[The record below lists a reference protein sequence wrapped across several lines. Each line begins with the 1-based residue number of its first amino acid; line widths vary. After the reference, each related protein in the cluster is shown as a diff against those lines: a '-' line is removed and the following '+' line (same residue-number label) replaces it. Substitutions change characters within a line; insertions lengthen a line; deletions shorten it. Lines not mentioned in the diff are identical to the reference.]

1 MWYLDQNIC
10 ERGIAASDFSFP
22 PLDMECW
29 LNPCW
34 GIQNLSLPNVG
45 FFPALQSNPAFT
57 AVNMEDSGWNQTRT
71 MLPIFQPSLQD
82 STTLTEDFSSKL
94 EDPEISLERL
104 CQLPKDSPTTM
115 IHSMWEDL
123 PLFPPSPAAAM
134 EESIL
139 FESNLEYVETL
150 QSFIVPSLNRKG
162 PISKA
167 IASKMPS
174 ELLYTA

>member
-1 MWYLDQNIC
+1 MC
-10 ERGIAASDFSFP
+10 ERGATVSDFSFP
-22 PLDMECW
+22 PLDLEFW

-34 GIQNLSLPNVG
+34 SIHNLSLPNVG
-45 FFPALQSNPAFT
+45 LLPALQSNSAFT
-57 AVNMEDSGWNQTRT
+57 AVNMVDSGWNQTQT

-82 STTLTEDFSSKL
+82 STILTEDFSSKL
-94 EDPEISLERL
+94 EDPEISLESFY
-104 CQLPKDSPTTM
+104 QLHKDSPTIIM
-115 IHSMWEDL
+115 HSMWEDL

-139 FESNLEYVETL
+139 FEPNLEYVETL
-150 QSFIVPSLNRKG
+150 QSFIVASLNRKG
-162 PISKA
+162 SISKA

>member
-1 MWYLDQNIC
+1 
-10 ERGIAASDFSFP
+10 
-22 PLDMECW
+22 
-29 LNPCW
+29 
-34 GIQNLSLPNVG
+34 
-45 FFPALQSNPAFT
+45 
-57 AVNMEDSGWNQTRT
+57 

-82 STTLTEDFSSKL
+82 STTLIEDFSSKPK
-94 EDPEISLERL
+94 DPEISLESL

-115 IHSMWEDL
+115 MHSIWEDL

-134 EESIL
+134 EELLL
-139 FESNLEYVETL
+139 FEPNLKYVKTL
-150 QSFIVPSLNRKG
+150 QSFIVASLNRKG